1 MTIAKAF
8 NEIAVA
14 QGGTADTTGTIAG
27 AIDAVNDALAGSDLP
42 KKPRIEDG
50 IRVLGQ
56 YIGGGGASFGPLQNV
71 VVDFALPEVGQEVT
85 GAANIFSI
93 SSGETIIAGGNSV
106 LPIGSPIAA
115 GLTAVSLADAEYT
128 ECDAYVCGV
137 GINEEDTFV
146 YTSVEPW
153 DGTVTVD
160 SIEQYGSTYTTYTLT
175 VPELDFDP
183 ETYTGEYL
191 VLYVHSV

>member
-14 QGGTADTTGTIAG
+14 QGGTADTSGTIAG
-27 AIDAVNDALAGSDLP
+27 AIDALNDALAGSDLP

-56 YIGGGGASFGPLQNV
+56 YIGGGGASVGPLQSV
-71 VVDFALPEVGQEVT
+71 MIVYVLPEVGNEADGST
-85 GAANIFSI
+85 DIISI
-93 SSGETIIAGGNSV
+93 SSGGTVIASGYTTSY
-106 LPIGSPIAA
+106 IASPIAA
-115 GLTAVSLADAEYT
+115 GLTAVSFSDAEYT
-128 ECDAYVCGV
+128 ECDAYICGV
-137 GINEEDTFV
+137 DENYL
-146 YTSVEPW
+146 YTSVTSW

-160 SIEQYGSTYTTYTLT
+160 SMVIGGVPCATYTLI

-183 ETYTGEYL
+183 DTGTGEYL
-191 VLYVHSV
+191 VLYVHSA

>member
-56 YIGGGGASFGPLQNV
+56 YIGGGGSFDYSKSV
-71 VVDFALPEVGQEVT
+71 YII
-85 GAANIFSI
+85 AADSCDAMIAADADLSKMMFTSSLSQGNSI
-93 SSGETIIAGGNSV
+93 SV
-106 LPIGSPIAA
+106 
-115 GLTAVSLADAEYT
+115 LADMYFIYNVESHEGYAFGIIENDEWIET
-128 ECDAYVCGV
+128 LTPDAVLTDE
-137 GINEEDTFV
+137 I
-146 YTSVEPW
+146 
-153 DGTVTVD
+153 
-160 SIEQYGSTYTTYTLT
+160 STYNCYKLLY
-175 VPELDFDP
+175 LDSEDKAY
-183 ETYTGEYL
+183 EIR
-191 VLYVHSV
+191 YVD

>member
-56 YIGGGGASFGPLQNV
+56 YIGGGGASFGPLQMV
-71 VVDFALPEVGQEVT
+71 VTEGVLPTVENEYSGLAST
-85 GAANIFSI
+85 FSI
-93 SSGETIIAGGNSV
+93 SSGGTVIAGCNT
-106 LPIGSPIAA
+106 LEPISSPIAA
-115 GLTAVSLADAEYT
+115 GLTAVSFAMAEYT
-128 ECDAYVCGV
+128 ECDAYVCSV
-137 GINEEDTFV
+137 GIDEEDAWV
-146 YTSVEPW
+146 YTAVEPW
-153 DGTVTVD
+153 DGTVTVG
-160 SIEQYGSTYTTYTLT
+160 SIEQFGEQYATYTLT

-183 ETYTGEYL
+183 ETLTGEYL
-191 VLYVHSV
+191 VLYVHS